1 MATVLTAAQLGKL
14 AKLSHLQSLAART
27 KTVIDNL
34 NGSVIKTV
42 KVNGTALTA
51 ADNAVD
57 VLITVAKRDEAV
69 SGYAATYDVKANNVA
84 VGDAINIPKDFLV
97 KNANLQTCAA
107 ADTPIAGLAV
117 GDPYLDFV
125 INTKDVSYVKATGTF
140 KEGVTYYSDTNGT
153 VADTSTGYTVDE
165 TSVADLYV
173 TTNDQHI
180 YINVKSLVDI
190 YTAGNG
196 LNLSDGEFS
205 VKISSSTA
213 NGLSVDAN
221 GVALALA
228 AGASTT
234 YVAATGTYVSGTT
247 YYTDSTG
254 ATTVD
259 TSEFVEGTTDV
270 SSYYVAHGALAQNG
284 AMSGADKAKLDGME
298 IAADADVATMLDEE
312 LPVSQDS

>member
-1 MATVLTAAQLGKL
+1 MAYQVTDVSTVGQLQLLAQRINNVMVKSVDVVKKDEANTGYAASYQ
-14 AKLSHLQSLAART
+14 
-27 KTVIDNL
+27 I
-34 NGSVIKTV
+34 
-42 KVNGTALTA
+42 KVNGVA
-51 ADNAVD
+51 ASTEID
-57 VLITVAKRDEAV
+57 
-69 SGYAATYDVKANNVA
+69 
-84 VGDAINIPKDFLV
+84 IPKDFLV
-97 KNANLQTCAA
+97 KNATLQTCVT
-107 ADTPIAGLAV
+107 ADTPIAGLEV

-205 VKISSSTA
+205 VKISSSSA
-213 NGLSVDAN
+213 NGLSVDEN
-221 GVALALA
+221 GVALGLA
-228 AGASTT
+228 AGAVTS

-247 YYTDSTG
+247 YYTDGTG
-254 ATTVD
+254 ASTVD

-270 SSYYVAHGALAQNG
+270 SSYFVAQTTLAKNG
-284 AMSGADKAKLDGME
+284 AMSGADKAKLDSIE
-298 IAADADVATMLDEE
+298 IATDAEVTEMLDS
-312 LPVSQDS
+312 VFGSQA